1 MIIIFSEIDQSLNVI
16 FIVFKITSQRY
27 QERYQERY
35 QVKVE
40 ISLLPFNNQA
50 TSSQNYNCLF
60 LSVLVTT
67 YRYYY
72 SINR

>member
-1 MIIIFSEIDQSLNVI
+1 MIIIFSEIDQSLNII

-27 QERYQERY
+27 Q
-35 QVKVE
+35 VKDE

-60 LSVLVTT
+60 LSVLVTA